1 MFSEVEQ
8 SARARISLAETGLF
22 WDDFSVNALS
32 EQVQDQSLE
41 QLVGVSLMMTS
52 PRQVTDDQ

>member
-1 MFSEVEQ
+1 MFSQVEQ
-8 SARARISLAETGLF
+8 LARARISLAETGLF
-22 WDDFSVNALS
+22 WDDFSVNALG